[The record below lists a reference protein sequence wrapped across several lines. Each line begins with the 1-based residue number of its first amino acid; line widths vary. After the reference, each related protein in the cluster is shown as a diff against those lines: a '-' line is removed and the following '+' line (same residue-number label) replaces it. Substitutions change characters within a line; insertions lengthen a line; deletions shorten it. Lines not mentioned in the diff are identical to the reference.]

1 MSVRAASDSRLVRAL
16 LVPLVILAWLGVLVG
31 VFWLLAH
38 VAHMVLIAVLAT
50 VVAFAVAPLVKLL
63 SRFMPARLATGIAYL
78 ITVVVVISLLAFV
91 VVTVAA
97 QTSSLVHQIG
107 VYAKQAGDVQSAVT
121 SLLAPFGVT
130 AAQVDTF
137 RSELV

>member
-1 MSVRAASDSRLVRAL
+1 MSVRGASDSRLVRAL

-31 VFWLLAH
+31 VVWLLSH
-38 VAHMVLIAVLAT
+38 VAHMILVAVLAT

-63 SRFMPARLATGIAYL
+63 SRFVPGPVATGIAYL
-78 ITVVVVISLLAFV
+78 ITVILIVGLLAFI

-107 VYAKQAGDVQSAVT
+107 VYVMQAGQGRTAGVT
-121 SLLAPFGVT
+121 SFGP
-130 AAQVDTF
+130 
-137 RSELV
+137 SS